1 MQISQSLTKRK
12 NNEIESSSESSS
24 PAMKQQQQQ
33 QSLGGQN
40 SDDEIPKEKKVNFL
54 GFFLVI
60 AFALLN
66 IIVMVYSYREL
77 KK

>member
-24 PAMKQQQQQ
+24 PAMKQQ